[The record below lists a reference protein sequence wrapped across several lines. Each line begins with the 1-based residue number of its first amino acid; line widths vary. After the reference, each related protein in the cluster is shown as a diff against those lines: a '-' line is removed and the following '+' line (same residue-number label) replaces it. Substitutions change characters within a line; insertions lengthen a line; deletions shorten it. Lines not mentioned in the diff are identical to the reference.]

1 MGQQATAYRVLFVT
15 GHTMS
20 HYICCATRRCVPAL
34 CLAIIALLVFPTLAS
49 AAPNQRGFQIPI
61 DSISEESLDEIATNW
76 KANILRVQIAN
87 DYEIEGATGSE
98 YVTII
103 NSILDKLDAKLPLL
117 EARGLKVIICLSSP
131 PGGLQTHEAP
141 SHLKMFSQPS
151 LQDEYVAIWRSI
163 ASRYASNQTVAAFDI
178 LNEPATRKSLLHPNA
193 KNWTALSIETIAA
206 VRQYAPTKLI
216 ILKSLYGDPS
226 KLTSLPPIADANLAY
241 SYNSYFFNKYQHSGV
256 YSAPFSTKRPSA
268 AAITR
273 QLRRNLAPF
282 YYKLYT
288 RVQKKLLDP
297 AMYPPKVIVGEVA
310 VSACALESGT
320 FMNDL
325 LTALESDVSVTARDR
340 RDKELKRYSRALKR
354 WKNRGRRGRKPA
366 APVFDSEDFHLDI
379 AHTGY
384 TVHAYD
390 EFQGWDP
397 RYSCNA
403 SGQYSLSPT
412 DTDRGIVIK
421 GFFSKN

>member
-1 MGQQATAYRVLFVT
+1 
-15 GHTMS
+15 MS
-20 HYICCATRRCVPAL
+20 RSIRCAAHRCVSAL
-34 CLAIIALLVFPTLAS
+34 CLTIATILALPALAN
-49 AAPNQRGFQIPI
+49 AAPSQRGFQIPI
-61 DSISEESLDEIATNW
+61 DSISEESLDDIATNW

-87 DYEIEGATGSE
+87 DYEIEGATGAA

-103 NSILDKLDAKLPLL
+103 NNILDKLDAKLPLL

-141 SHLKMFSQPS
+141 SHLKMFSQPA
-151 LQDEYVAIWRSI
+151 LQDEYVAIWRAI
-163 ASRYASNQTVAAFDI
+163 ASRYASNQTIAGFDL
-178 LNEPATRKSLLHPNA
+178 LNEPATRKSLLHPSA
-193 KNWTALSIETIAA
+193 RNWTALSVETVAA

-241 SYNSYFFNKYQHSGV
+241 AYNSYFFNKYQHSGV

-273 QLRRNLAPF
+273 QIRRNLAPF
-282 YYKLYT
+282 YFKLYT
-288 RVQKKLLDP
+288 RVQKKLLNP

-310 VSACALESGT
+310 VSACALEAGT

-325 LTALESDVSVTARDR
+325 LTALESDVSAIGRSR
-340 RDKELKRYSRALKR
+340 RDQEVRRYSRALQR
-354 WKNRGRRGRKPA
+354 WKNKRRRGRKPS
-366 APVFDSEDFHLDI
+366 APVFNSEDFHLDI

-384 TVHAYD
+384 TVHAYG

-403 SGQYSLSPT
+403 SGQYAISPT